1 MALEAVVS
9 IVHCSKPVGVGVG
22 LREIRIDFRSR
33 RNKRRSYRIAVTHAE
48 RAIAAAAIVFNP
60 ENERSIYSS

>member
-1 MALEAVVS
+1 LVASAAGAVVA
-9 IVHCSKPVGVGVG
+9 
-22 LREIRIDFRSR
+22 D
-33 RNKRRSYRIAVTHAE
+33 AE